1 MGNSVDPFS
10 SSKKY
15 RKKEEK
21 PTKTITLKYV
31 SGSKY
36 IDKNKKVYMIT
47 WGNNT
52 IQLPTG
58 KNSRTKDLSITP
70 KAVEGEG
77 FEFTVREH
85 RYFAKKPPPPQT
97 DETQTG
103 AAQPLRL

>member
-36 IDKNKKVYMIT
+36 ID
-47 WGNNT
+47 
-52 IQLPTG
+52 
-58 KNSRTKDLSITP
+58 
-70 KAVEGEG
+70 
-77 FEFTVREH
+77 
-85 RYFAKKPPPPQT
+85 
-97 DETQTG
+97 
-103 AAQPLRL
+103 